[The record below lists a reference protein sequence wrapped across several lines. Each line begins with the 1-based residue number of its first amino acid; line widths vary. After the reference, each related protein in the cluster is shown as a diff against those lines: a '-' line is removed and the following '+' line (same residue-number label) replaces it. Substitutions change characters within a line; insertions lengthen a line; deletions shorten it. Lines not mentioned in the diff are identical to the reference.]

1 MSKFPS
7 SKAEPPARTL
17 RSLAVLSLSTFWFLS
32 TSLASVFASTS
43 AFALAAASLLM
54 SFWSFVSNP
63 EAPISSVDTPSFL
76 TEASEL
82 EAEELSAGLAAEE
95 LFVCALVSAAGL
107 AAEDGA
113 ALSAFAVFCSF
124 LFAEASFFCS
134 AFAAL
139 FDASAFF
146 CSALVAESVFVAALV
161 ADLSVTEL
169 AALVGAALLAAE
181 LGAALCSFLTA
192 LPFCVVDCAS
202 LAGVTAFG
210 AALLAD
216 VASLAGVTTALCASF
231 ASATLCTISVCDS
244 LTVSAWAAVSV
255 CIIPAPSIDNI
266 NAEAKTQCLFT
277 LYIL

>member
-1 MSKFPS
+1 
-7 SKAEPPARTL
+7 
-17 RSLAVLSLSTFWFLS
+17 
-32 TSLASVFASTS
+32 
-43 AFALAAASLLM
+43 M

-63 EAPISSVDTPSFL
+63 EVPISSVDTPSFL

-82 EAEELSAGLAAEE
+82 DAEELSAGLAAEE
-95 LFVCALVSAAGL
+95 LFVCALLSLPSAAGL

-124 LFAEASFFCS
+124 LLAEASFFCS

-146 CSALVAESVFVAALV
+146 CSALVAESVFAAALV
-161 ADLSVTEL
+161 ADLSAAEF

-244 LTVSAWAAVSV
+244 LTVSA
-255 CIIPAPSIDNI
+255 
-266 NAEAKTQCLFT
+266 
-277 LYIL
+277 